1 MLRWCY
7 RFALRCGA
15 MKRVIWR
22 EKPMISERKEI
33 PDVLGVDVGYENPT
47 FIERMLYCSVRL
59 TLEFFGE
66 KEKGA

>member
-1 MLRWCY
+1 
-7 RFALRCGA
+7 
-15 MKRVIWR
+15 
-22 EKPMISERKEI
+22 MISERKEI